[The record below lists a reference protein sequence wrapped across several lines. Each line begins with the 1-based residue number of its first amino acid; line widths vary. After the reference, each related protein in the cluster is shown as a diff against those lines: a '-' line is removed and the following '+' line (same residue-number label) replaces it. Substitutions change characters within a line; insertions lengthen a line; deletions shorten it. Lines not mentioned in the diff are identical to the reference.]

1 MFSVIFSGIFSIH
14 SKVRRIF
21 AVGALGL
28 VMGFFSAPSMS
39 ADTIKIGVLLP
50 TSGGGA
56 SYGIPAEN
64 GVKLAIK
71 EINESGG
78 VNGKMLEYFI
88 RDTKLKPAVATAAAR
103 ELITKEGVDV
113 LVGAVSS
120 GVTLAMSEVAKQEK
134 VILFAPI
141 SKSIALTED
150 KFHKYMFQSS
160 ANTNIEGR
168 VMAGVLKKVEARKIC
183 ATGYDYAYSHDFF
196 ASLESNLEEGMS
208 IVDTFYVKLGTK
220 DYNALVSQLM
230 GSDCDTVAGLIWG
243 GGFVSM
249 VKQANPFGLFDQKKF
264 VWGAEVGSHE
274 MSSSLKGDYPEGM
287 WANSYDLWYSPLSDA
302 HQAFLDDLAELE
314 GQKETNMYP
323 VTTYNAVK
331 FLAKAIEIAGGT
343 DSDALVTALEGMTM
357 ETPLGPMTIDA
368 KTHRTET
375 GEFWGPMKKVEGSD
389 VLRMSPAEYVY

>member
-1 MFSVIFSGIFSIH
+1 MFSVIFNVIFSIH

-28 VMGFFSAPSMS
+28 VMGLFSAPSMS

-88 RDTKLKPAVATAAAR
+88 RDTKLKPAVATAAA
-103 ELITKEGVDV
+103 
-113 LVGAVSS
+113 
-120 GVTLAMSEVAKQEK
+120 Q
-134 VILFAPI
+134 
-141 SKSIALTED
+141 SIALTED

-287 WANSYDLWYSPLSDA
+287 WANSYDLWFSPLSDV

-343 DSDALVTALEGMTM
+343 DSDALATALEGMTM